1 MENELLES
9 YRANLSRLHT
19 LSLQDKSLEVRSLT
33 LQTQLDLKSYK
44 PRTIDV
50 SDDEL

>member
-1 MENELLES
+1 MEDDLLEA

-33 LQTQLDLKSYK
+33 LQTHLELDSYQPHK
-44 PRTIDV
+44 VDV
-50 SDDEL
+50 TEDEL